1 MKAEQLA
8 LPHVFEGPPDPR
20 PKPAK
25 RKAVRV
31 ARKPPE
37 REAAVA
43 HPARVQ
49 GAA

>member
-1 MKAEQLA
+1 MNGEQLA

-20 PKPAK
+20 PKPEK
-25 RKAVRV
+25 RKAVAV
-31 ARKPPE
+31 ERKPPE

-43 HPARVQ
+43 HPNRVR